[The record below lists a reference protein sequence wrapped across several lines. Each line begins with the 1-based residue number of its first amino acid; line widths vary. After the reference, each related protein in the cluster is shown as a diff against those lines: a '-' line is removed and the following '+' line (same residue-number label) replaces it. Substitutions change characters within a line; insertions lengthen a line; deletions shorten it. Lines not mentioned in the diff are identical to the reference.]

1 MNRGNGKS
9 PINGGLIGK
18 SSITG
23 GCSLAALDSSRATGI
38 HVGLVGRHQRGCN
51 PRKDDIDPI
60 AQTYTLN
67 FDANQEEL
75 ASENRCH
82 RISLYKY
89 AFCAK

>member
-38 HVGLVGRHQRGCN
+38 HAELVGPHQMGCN

-67 FDANQEEL
+67 FDADQEEL
-75 ASENRCH
+75 ASENRCQ

-89 AFCAK
+89 ACCVK